1 MNTPQTGRH
10 EALDNALETH
20 DLQEVKNILNGMV
33 TTQKYVAFAQILSFK
48 PWPKDIIKE
57 VHENITV
64 YAQEPGGW
72 ITTAAK
78 TGYDIDWHQFL
89 NWLEPHRGQHRLHK
103 DLENAWYCLA
113 DDWERYDMRA
123 FRPTG
128 VDVAGLRGAERAL
141 AGILDYRPHMAKKAI
156 THNSNFSGLLFLL
169 SALIPSK
176 TDWAKKGGLDL
187 EALIL
192 AGSRTRRFDLVARPT
207 GEQIQDTPLGRW
219 LDASTRRQD
228 AWTAVVTQ
236 DKRLAALEQDWRDT
250 WIAGDAPNLLSQW
263 CSHVRYGAPYE
274 GGHPLDHPAFQFEG
288 ATKQPGSDMILSA
301 SYLNAGLVRG
311 RGLDLNDQIKIHN
324 GWREKMGPSV
334 HPRHLL
340 NNIPLHP
347 LAEAMDCNRGWALDI
362 AGTEAGA
369 KEIQGLLEDPRAYRL
384 LNGIDPK
391 KIVKMI
397 IDEPSWRTWRNQ
409 KGQGLLEMRLEAD
422 RLVGRSMFLSKQ
434 LLFKLSRLTP
444 DLLTDVN
451 SKGET
456 VLDRMMLADQARSDI
471 KRDLL
476 KRMLAR
482 TATQRRAPGMAM

>member
-1 MNTPQTGRH
+1 
-10 EALDNALETH
+10 
-20 DLQEVKNILNGMV
+20 
-33 TTQKYVAFAQILSFK
+33 
-48 PWPKDIIKE
+48 
-57 VHENITV
+57 
-64 YAQEPGGW
+64 
-72 ITTAAK
+72 
-78 TGYDIDWHQFL
+78 
-89 NWLEPHRGQHRLHK
+89 
-103 DLENAWYCLA
+103 
-113 DDWERYDMRA
+113 
-123 FRPTG
+123 
-128 VDVAGLRGAERAL
+128 
-141 AGILDYRPHMAKKAI
+141 
-156 THNSNFSGLLFLL
+156 
-169 SALIPSK
+169 
-176 TDWAKKGGLDL
+176 
-187 EALIL
+187 
-192 AGSRTRRFDLVARPT
+192 
-207 GEQIQDTPLGRW
+207 
-219 LDASTRRQD
+219 
-228 AWTAVVTQ
+228 
-236 DKRLAALEQDWRDT
+236 
-250 WIAGDAPNLLSQW
+250 
-263 CSHVRYGAPYE
+263 
-274 GGHPLDHPAFQFEG
+274 
-288 ATKQPGSDMILSA
+288 MILSA

-456 VLDRMMLADQARSDI
+456 VLDRMMLAEQARSDI